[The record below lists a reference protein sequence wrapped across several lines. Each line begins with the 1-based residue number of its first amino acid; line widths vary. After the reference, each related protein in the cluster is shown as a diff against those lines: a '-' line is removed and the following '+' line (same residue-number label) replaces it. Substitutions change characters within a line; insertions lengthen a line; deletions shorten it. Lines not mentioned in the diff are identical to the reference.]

1 MVRRNK
7 FSIIIAFIIIIL
19 SLTSSEELQKISII
33 HFKGMDKVIH
43 LIMYFVFMSVILFE
57 NRKIVGRTGNL
68 FLIALI
74 PFFFGALMELLQS
87 LLTSSRSGSI
97 YDLIFNLAGILF
109 SILIFLIIRSFQKEK
124 IK

>member
-1 MVRRNK
+1 
-7 FSIIIAFIIIIL
+7 
-19 SLTSSEELQKISII
+19 
-33 HFKGMDKVIH
+33 
-43 LIMYFVFMSVILFE
+43 
-57 NRKIVGRTGNL
+57 L
-68 FLIALI
+68 FLISLI

-109 SILIFLIIRSFQKEK
+109 SVLIFLIIRSFQKEK